1 LPLAALWLAL
11 GVGGFG
17 AALKLTLAGE
27 GWAAPV
33 YASLLGMSLHLWT
46 ISGLTGTAPWFVY
59 GLAAAVIERGR
70 RA

>member
-1 LPLAALWLAL
+1 
-11 GVGGFG
+11 
-17 AALKLTLAGE
+17 
-27 GWAAPV
+27 
-33 YASLLGMSLHLWT
+33 MSLHLWT